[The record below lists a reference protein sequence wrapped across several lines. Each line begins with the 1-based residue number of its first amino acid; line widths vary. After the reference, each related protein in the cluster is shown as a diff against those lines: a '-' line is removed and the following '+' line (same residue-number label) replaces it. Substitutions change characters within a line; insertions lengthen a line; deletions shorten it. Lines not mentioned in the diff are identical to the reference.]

1 MSWSARSSSALAGN
15 GQGQKFLG
23 ERGLVALIAFLSA
36 FVPLSTDLYL
46 PALPGLANYFQVS
59 SEQVN
64 LTLIL
69 FFVFFAGGLLV
80 WGPLSDRYG
89 RRPVL
94 LAEIVGIHGVWISL
108 SLCCISGHM
117 PAHPISRA

>member
-1 MSWSARSSSALAGN
+1 LSWSARSSSALAGN

-23 ERGLVALIAFLSA
+23 ESGLVALIAFLSA

-80 WGPLSDRYG
+80 WGP
-89 RRPVL
+89 
-94 LAEIVGIHGVWISL
+94 
-108 SLCCISGHM
+108 
-117 PAHPISRA
+117 